1 MADIKFDFEEAFSRL
16 DGLAEVAKE
25 HLPRSMAVAAGTVFR
40 DEAKARA
47 PVFDGSTAL
56 KGGANVAK
64 PPKPGLLRE
73 AIYLAYSDNR
83 SYPGRATY
91 SVAWNAKEAPHGHLL
106 EFGHWRY
113 NVIQGGYPKET
124 KLAEPK
130 WVPAYPFLRPAYDAV
145 GAIAIQAA
153 LDRGEQRMSEVLAN
167 PALLEQYRK

>member
-56 KGGANVAK
+56 KGGANTTK
-64 PPKPGLLRE
+64 PPLPGLLRE
-73 AIYLAYSDNR
+73 AIYLAYSDRR

-113 NVIQGGYPKET
+113 NVIHGGYPKET

-130 WVPAYPFLRPAYDAV
+130 WVPAYPFLRPAYGAV

-153 LDRGEQRMSEVLAN
+153 LDRGEQRLGEVLAN
-167 PALLEQYRK
+167 PALLEQYK